1 MTRRYPR
8 RTVTDV
14 QRPATTDEELLSSQA
29 PAVASEHTEEERL
42 ARISAELERGFAALH
57 GIRRGV
63 SIFGSARVGQDDP
76 RYELACD
83 VGLRLGEAGFAVI
96 TGGGPGLMEAG
107 NRGAQQAGACSV
119 GLNIELPFEQGPNPY
134 QDIALTFHFFFTRK
148 VMFVRYASAFVV
160 FPGGFGTLDELFE
173 ALVLIQ
179 THKIRSF
186 PIVLVGTEW
195 WSGMVDWIRDR
206 LEDEGMIS
214 AGDVDLL
221 RCTDDPAEVVRI
233 VAAGAERQG
242 L

>member
-42 ARISAELERGFAALH
+42 ARINGELERGFEALH
-57 GIRRGV
+57 RITRGV
-63 SIFGSARVGQDDP
+63 SIFGSARVAESDP
-76 RYELACD
+76 RYELARE
-83 VGLRLGEAGFAVI
+83 VGRRLGEAGFAVI

-119 GLNIELPFEQGPNPY
+119 GLNIELPFEEGPNVY
-134 QDIALTFHFFFTRK
+134 QDIALKFHFFFTRK
-148 VMFVRYASAFVV
+148 VMFVRYANAFVV

-186 PIVLVGTEW
+186 PLVMVGTEW
-195 WSGMVDWIRDR
+195 WSGMVDWIRAR

-214 AGDVDLL
+214 PGDVDLL

-233 VAAGAERQG
+233 VTAGAERQG